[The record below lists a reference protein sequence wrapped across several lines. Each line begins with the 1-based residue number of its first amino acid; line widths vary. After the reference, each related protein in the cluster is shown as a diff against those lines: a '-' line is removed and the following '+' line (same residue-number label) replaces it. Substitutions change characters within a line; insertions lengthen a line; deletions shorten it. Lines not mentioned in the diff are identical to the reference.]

1 MDEVYAWYQQAIHPA
16 FYFGYDNLGN
26 KIIAEVISFVL
37 AEMKK

>member
-26 KIIAEVISFVL
+26 KIIAEVIFALL
-37 AEMKK
+37 ADKKI

>member
-1 MDEVYAWYQQAIHPA
+1 MDEIHAWHQQAIHTA
-16 FYFGYDNLGN
+16 VYFGHDNLGN

>member
-26 KIIAEVISFVL
+26 KIIIEVISALL
-37 AEMKK
+37 ADKKI